1 MMILPRNLEEK
12 IEYVISEF
20 ILELHNL
27 GIIEIAQ
34 QNFTHLQFHNAYP
47 HFDIQEERYENEM
60 YLLLFNPQ
68 NNNLYDYNGNII
80 FERIENLHFDED
92 EQRELRRIWNFYNS
106 NVEPFS
112 VYALASI
119 VASQDITFI
128 MEHIETV
135 PGHITC
141 K

>member
-1 MMILPRNLEEK
+1 M
-12 IEYVISEF
+12 EYVISEF

-27 GIIEIAQ
+27 GIIELAQ
-34 QNFTHLQFHNAYP
+34 QNFTYLQFHNAYP
-47 HFDIQEERYENEM
+47 RFDIQEERYENEM
-60 YLLLFNPQ
+60 YLLLFNPPI
-68 NNNLYDYNGNII
+68 NNLYDYNGNII
-80 FERIENLHFDED
+80 FERIANLHFDED

-119 VASQDITFI
+119 VAYQNISFI
-128 MEHIETV
+128 MEHIESV
-135 PGHITC
+135 PGDRSL

>member
-1 MMILPRNLEEK
+1 
-12 IEYVISEF
+12 
-20 ILELHNL
+20 
-27 GIIEIAQ
+27 
-34 QNFTHLQFHNAYP
+34 
-47 HFDIQEERYENEM
+47 M
-60 YLLLFNPQ
+60 YLLLFNPP

-80 FERIENLHFDED
+80 FERIANLHFDED
-92 EQRELRRIWNFYNS
+92 EQRELRQIWEHYNS

-135 PGHITC
+135 PVDITC